1 MSREQQMKTS
11 YWLAAACLAAS
22 ASGYADAGFKPIEI
36 KDQELSELRGR
47 YVMPGRIIS
56 FGIVMSSTWR
66 NASGDLIGAAA
77 SMQIQQSTIKPEFY
91 VSTIKEAGN
100 IVNSAQN
107 AVASANNGGAAPTT
121 QPAQQQGTGTIIGGA
136 ALNTSQGV
144 TQSVRAAGDDNTA
157 YNNVAINVKEASQA
171 PAITPSQ
178 GQALIAGQTIT
189 GSNAAGNVAVSATG
203 GGVQMAIQAS
213 GNQGTAL
220 QQVAQS
226 GLLQNTR
233 LLGSSNVVNNMTQL
247 NVVLNNNGMSAGAL
261 DCNLT
266 QLRAL
271 RNIGY

>member
-1 MSREQQMKTS
+1 MKTS

-22 ASGYADAGFKPIEI
+22 ASGYANAGFKPIEI
-36 KDQELSELRGR
+36 KDQELAELRGR

-66 NASGDLIGAAA
+66 NASGDLIGATTSMQLQAA
-77 SMQIQQSTIKPEFY
+77 SIKPEFY

-100 IVNSAQN
+100 GST
-107 AVASANNGGAAPTT
+107 PEL
-121 QPAQQQGTGTIIGGA
+121 GTGAVIGGA
-136 ALNTSQGV
+136 GLNSSQGV
-144 TQSVRAAGDDNTA
+144 TQSVRAAGDGNSA
-157 YNNVAINVKEASQA
+157 YNNVAINVREASQA
-171 PAITPSQ
+171 PALMPSQ
-178 GQALIAGQTIT
+178 GQALMAGQTIT
-189 GSNAAGNVAVSATG
+189 GSNAAGSVAVSATG
-203 GGVQMAIQAS
+203 GGVQMAIQAA

-220 QQVAQS
+220 QQVAQG

-233 LLGSSNVVNNMTQL
+233 LLGNANVVNNLTQL

>member
-1 MSREQQMKTS
+1 MKTS
-11 YWLAAACLAAS
+11 YWLVAACLAAS
-22 ASGYADAGFKPIEI
+22 ASGYANAGFKPIEI
-36 KDQELSELRGR
+36 KDQELAELRGR

-66 NASGDLIGAAA
+66 NASGDLIGATTSMQLQAA
-77 SMQIQQSTIKPEFY
+77 SIKPEFY

-100 IVNSAQN
+100 GST
-107 AVASANNGGAAPTT
+107 PEL
-121 QPAQQQGTGTIIGGA
+121 GTGAVIGGA
-136 ALNTSQGV
+136 GLNSSQGV
-144 TQSVRAAGDDNTA
+144 TQSVRAAGDGNSA
-157 YNNVAINVKEASQA
+157 YNNVAINVREASQA
-171 PAITPSQ
+171 PALMPSQ
-178 GQALIAGQTIT
+178 GQALMAGQTIT
-189 GSNAAGNVAVSATG
+189 GSNAAGSVAVSATG
-203 GGVQMAIQAS
+203 GGVQMAIQAA

-220 QQVAQS
+220 QQVAQG

-233 LLGSSNVVNNMTQL
+233 LLGNANVVNNLTQL

>member
-1 MSREQQMKTS
+1 MKTS

-22 ASGYADAGFKPIEI
+22 ASGYANAGFKPIEI
-36 KDQELSELRGR
+36 NDQELSELRGR

-66 NASGDLIGAAA
+66 NASGDLIGAAT
-77 SMQIQQSTIKPEFY
+77 SMQIQAATIKPEFY
-91 VSTIKEAGN
+91 VSTIKQHGN
-100 IVNSAQN
+100 GST
-107 AVASANNGGAAPTT
+107 PT
-121 QPAQQQGTGTIIGGA
+121 PGTGNVIGGA
-136 ALNTSQGV
+136 GLDSSQGV
-144 TQSVRAAGDDNTA
+144 TQSVRAAGDGNTA
-157 YNNVAINVKEASQA
+157 NNNVAINVKEANTPPPLA
-171 PAITPSQ
+171 PAQ
-178 GQALIAGQTIT
+178 GQALMAGQTI
-189 GSNAAGNVAVSATG
+189 GASNAAGSVAVSATS

-220 QQVAQS
+220 QQVAQG

-233 LLGSSNVVNNMTQL
+233 LLGSANVVNNMTQL
-247 NVVLNNNGMSAGAL
+247 NVVLSNNGISPGAL